1 MSIYE
6 VLILKKCRG
15 NRKNYEYCI
24 REDIIDILL
33 FLFIMT
39 KDFEVI
45 KHLVIADDDLD
56 DQMLVK
62 EIVKEVAPKIKTTC
76 INDGK
81 QLMDWLNLGGKPDL
95 ILLDLNMPYK
105 TGAQCLNEIRSD
117 HKLKTLP
124 VIILS
129 TSRNKKDIDLCY
141 QSGADLFYSK
151 PWNMDDSKTLI
162 QSILAINWNTFKTPL
177 DFDVFLKMA
186 LGNKRTDSF

>member
-1 MSIYE
+1 M
-6 VLILKKCRG
+6 KK
-15 NRKNYEYCI
+15 N
-24 REDIIDILL
+24 
-33 FLFIMT
+33 
-39 KDFEVI
+39 FELI

-56 DQMLVK
+56 DQILVK
-62 EIVKEVAPKIKTTC
+62 EIVKEYSPKTKTTC
-76 INDGK
+76 LNDGK

-105 TGAQCLNEIRSD
+105 TGPQCLNEIRSD

-129 TSRNKKDIDLCY
+129 TSRNKRDIDLCY
-141 QSGADLFYSK
+141 KSGADLFYSK
-151 PWNMDDSKTLI
+151 PWNMDDSKSLI

-186 LGNKRTDSF
+186 LGNKGMNSF